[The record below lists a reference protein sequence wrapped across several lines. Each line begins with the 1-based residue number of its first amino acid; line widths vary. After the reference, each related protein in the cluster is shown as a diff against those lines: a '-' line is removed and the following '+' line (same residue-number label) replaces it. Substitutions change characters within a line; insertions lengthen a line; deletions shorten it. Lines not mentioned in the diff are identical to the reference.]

1 MHAHAQN
8 ASENPAD
15 RNRNE
20 PSRIRVSAIGGDI
33 SCTLVHES
41 TAHNLV
47 ALQHTIHQIAE
58 WSPIILPTRK
68 RVLIDE
74 QDVVLEA
81 GIQMGLEPQ
90 MYDDGVVMAI
100 DMGVDTVQTLEYL
113 AQETRKCLGEGNTC
127 IVILR

>member
-1 MHAHAQN
+1 
-8 ASENPAD
+8 
-15 RNRNE
+15 
-20 PSRIRVSAIGGDI
+20 
-33 SCTLVHES
+33 
-41 TAHNLV
+41 
-47 ALQHTIHQIAE
+47 
-58 WSPIILPTRK
+58 
-68 RVLIDE
+68 VLIDE

-90 MYDDGVVMAI
+90 MYDDGVVMAV